1 LAEGDKGM
9 NDRVAL
15 VTGGASGIGEACARR
30 FARDGY
36 RVAILDRDGD
46 RAGRVSE
53 DIARGGT
60 GCVAHVV
67 DVADPGALD
76 AAVAAVAGG
85 WGRIDACVT
94 AAGLLETVS
103 TIMDMDLTAHERI
116 WKVNYNGTLHTCRAV
131 GRVMQE
137 QGSGAIVTLGSIN
150 SFAALPLPA
159 YCPSKTAILRL
170 TEMLAVELGRFG
182 IRVNGVAPTY
192 VLTPA
197 VQAKIDSGERDAQ
210 VIRRSNALGIFVEPA
225 DVAEVAAFLCSDAAR
240 AVSGVMLPVDA
251 GHLSTDHYFSF
262 AGGVPWER

>member
-1 LAEGDKGM
+1 MADK
-9 NDRVAL
+9 VAL

-30 FARDGY
+30 LAAAGY
-36 RVAILDRDGD
+36 RIAIVDRDRD
-46 RAGRVSE
+46 RAGSVAN
-53 DIARGGT
+53 DISGEVE
-60 GCVAHVV
+60 CIVHVA
-67 DVADPGALD
+67 DVADPRALD
-76 AAVAAVAGG
+76 AAVGSVASS

-94 AAGLLETVS
+94 AAGVLETVS
-103 TIMDMDLTAHERI
+103 TVMDMDLAAHERI
-116 WKVNYNGTLHTCRAV
+116 WQVNYNGTLHACRAV

-197 VQAKIDSGERDAQ
+197 VQAKIDRGERDPE
-210 VIRRSNALGIFVEPA
+210 VIRRSNALGLFVEPR
-225 DVAEVAAFLCSDAAR
+225 DVAEVVAFLCSDAAR

-262 AGGVPWER
+262 AGGVPWQR

>member
-1 LAEGDKGM
+1 M

-15 VTGGASGIGEACARR
+15 VTGGASGIGEACAWR
-30 FARDGY
+30 FAQGGY
-36 RVAILDRDGD
+36 RVALVDRDRE
-46 RAGRVSE
+46 RAGAVAEAISGLGE
-53 DIARGGT
+53 
-60 GCVAHVV
+60 CVAHVADV
-67 DVADPGALD
+67 SDPEAIAAAVRSVAD
-76 AAVAAVAGG
+76 G

-103 TIMDMDLTAHERI
+103 TVMDMDLAAHERI
-116 WKVNYNGTLHTCRAV
+116 WQVNYNGTLHSCRAV
-131 GRVMQE
+131 GRVMQA

-182 IRVNGVAPTY
+182 VRVNGVAPTY

-197 VQAKIDSGERDAQ
+197 VRAKIDAGERDPD

-225 DVAEVAAFLCSDAAR
+225 DVAEVVAFLCSDAAR

-251 GHLSTDHYFSF
+251 AHLSTDHYFSF
-262 AGGVPWER
+262 AGGVPWQR

>member
-1 LAEGDKGM
+1 M
-9 NDRVAL
+9 TDRVAL

-30 FARDGY
+30 FAAAGY
-36 RVAILDRDGD
+36 RVAILDRDRA
-46 RAGRVSE
+46 RAGAVAE
-53 DIARGGT
+53 DISGET
-60 GCVAHVV
+60 ECITHVV
-67 DVADPGALD
+67 DVADAQAVD
-76 AAVAAVAGG
+76 AAVGSVAAS

-94 AAGLLETVS
+94 AAGVLETVS
-103 TIMDMDLTAHERI
+103 TVMEMDLAAHERI
-116 WKVNYNGTLHTCRAV
+116 WQVNYNGTLHSCRAV

-137 QGSGAIVTLGSIN
+137 QGGGAIVTLGSIN

-197 VQAKIDSGERDAQ
+197 VQAKIDAGERDPEA
-210 VIRRSNALGIFVEPA
+210 IRRSNALGVFVEPA
-225 DVAEVAAFLCSDAAR
+225 DVAEVVAFLCSDAAR
-240 AVSGVMLPVDA
+240 VVSGVMLPVDA

-262 AGGVPWER
+262 AGGVPWQR